1 MTNTIVKESSRMVYE
16 TIPAYTVAKQALYG
30 ALRKAYG
37 LVSGETTIP
46 TREGYLDVDGAIE
59 QLRADQGL
67 GMSELRGRSPSRV
80 IALATIIDSQ
90 ITPQRSNPGQVTD
103 FIRELARRVNRVSFP
118 CLERDVQ

>member
-1 MTNTIVKESSRMVYE
+1 MVKEGTMEYE
-16 TIPAYTVAKQALYG
+16 TIPADTVARHALYG
-30 ALRKAYG
+30 ALRTAYG

-80 IALATIIDSQ
+80 IALATIIDLQ
-90 ITPQRSNPGQVTD
+90 ITPPEIKSRPSNR
-103 FIRELARRVNRVSFP
+103 FHSRISRKSK
-118 CLERDVQ
+118 